1 MIMRNNEE
9 SVEKHSFSGKRRKK
23 KKKNYFY
30 LMFKTGQGRHFSS
43 NVIESGTLQPH
54 IGQGNTRLQKAG
66 NDEYFFV
73 CVCD

>member
-1 MIMRNNEE
+1 
-9 SVEKHSFSGKRRKK
+9 
-23 KKKNYFY
+23 
-30 LMFKTGQGRHFSS
+30 MFKTGQGRHFSS